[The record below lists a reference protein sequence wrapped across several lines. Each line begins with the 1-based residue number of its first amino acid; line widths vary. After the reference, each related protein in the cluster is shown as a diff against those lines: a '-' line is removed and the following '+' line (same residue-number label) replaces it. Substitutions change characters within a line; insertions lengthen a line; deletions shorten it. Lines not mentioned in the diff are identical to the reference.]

1 MFDLYRPGT
10 SFLHRLPAGVKVLLL
25 AVLGTLI
32 FLVDDLAVIL
42 GFLAAVLALYPM
54 ARLPMAS
61 AWNQIR
67 PALWILIAIL
77 LAQGFINGWETGFF
91 VTARC
96 AGLLLL
102 AGLLTLTTR
111 VSDMVD
117 GMERGFW
124 ILKYVG
130 INPAKVSLA
139 LSLALRFIPVL
150 ATITAEVREAQ
161 KVRGLNRSI
170 IAVAIPVVIRTLR
183 MSDEIAEAIETR
195 GYSH

>member
-1 MFDLYRPGT
+1 M
-10 SFLHRLPAGVKVLLL
+10 LLL
-25 AVLGTLI
+25 AVLGTVI

-91 VTARC
+91 VTARF

>member
-10 SFLHRLPAGVKVLLL
+10 SLLHRLPAGFKVLML

-32 FLVDDLAVIL
+32 FLVNQ
-42 GFLAAVLALYPM
+42 LALILAFLCAVFLLYPAM
-54 ARLPMAS
+54 KLPLSS
-61 AWNQIR
+61 AWVQIR
-67 PALWILIAIL
+67 PALWILVAIL
-77 LAQGFINGWETGFF
+77 LAQGFINGWETGIF
-91 VTARC
+91 VIARF

-111 VSDMVD
+111 VSDMVE
-117 GMERGFW
+117 GMERGFFL
-124 ILKYVG
+124 LKYVG

-150 ATITAEVREAQ
+150 LTITTEVREAQ
-161 KVRGLNRSI
+161 KVRGLDRSL
-170 IAVAIPVVIRTLR
+170 IAVAIPVMIRTLR
-183 MSDEIAEAIETR
+183 MSDEIADAIETR